1 MGLKIVE
8 NLNVNNCKRVGGF
21 IVIDSLLPIIK
32 PTHYMFNI
40 VEFIKPCYLKNN
52 RLYFEFK
59 PNKFIVIE
67 QKCQDV
73 KRNSIKIPDYAT
85 PLNKSITILLKWLY

>member
-1 MGLKIVE
+1 MVS
-8 NLNVNNCKRVGGF
+8 NLNVKNCKRVNGF
-21 IVIDSLLPIIK
+21 IVVDSLLGIIK

-40 VEFIKPCYLKNN
+40 VEFIKPCYFKNN
-52 RLYFEFK
+52 RLYFELY

-67 QKCQDV
+67 QKCSDI

-85 PLNKSITILLKWLY
+85 PLNKQITILLKWLY